1 MKVPNLT
8 FSKRLTYNL
17 ESFHESGGVGGG
29 IGGFSSFESRFDEE
43 NLLHSLKETSIW
55 K

>member
-29 IGGFSSFESRFDEE
+29 IGGFSSLNQD
-43 NLLHSLKETSIW
+43 LMKKICYIL
-55 K
+55 